1 MPVKF
6 LWLPK
11 SIAPKGLE
19 SRPKMAHGI
28 AKLLLE
34 HADTVLDRQ
43 QAIKTALTLGM
54 PLHEIEEY
62 LDWVDMMRS
71 ARSESCQSDSPEAE
85 NEK

>member
-34 HADTVLDRQ
+34 HADTALDRQ

-71 ARSESCQSDSPEAE
+71 ARSESCQSDAPES
-85 NEK
+85 EK